1 MAINYYT
8 QGCSYRYG
16 GKRITSR
23 WIKETIVNEGLTTGD
38 ISVVFCSDASLLEIN
53 RKYLNHDYYTDIITF
68 DYDDK
73 ERGIVSGDLFIS
85 VDTVADNAAQYGVA
99 PREEMQR
106 VIIHG
111 VLHLCGY
118 GDKSDPEARIMREK
132 ENFYLARRPETEGT
146 K

>member
-8 QGCSYRYG
+8 QGCSYRYN
-16 GKRITSR
+16 GKRMTSR
-23 WIKETIVNEGLTTGD
+23 WIKQTIENEGLKQGD
-38 ISVVFCSDASLLEIN
+38 ISVIFCSDPCLLEVN
-53 RKYLNHDYYTDIITF
+53 RQYLNHDYYTDIITF

-73 ERGIVSGDLFIS
+73 EQGIVSGDLFIS
-85 VDTVADNAAQYGVA
+85 VDTVADNAAQYGVT

-118 GDKSDPEARIMREK
+118 GDKTEPEAKTMREK
-132 ENFYLARRPETEGT
+132 ENFYLARRPEINETV
-146 K
+146 

>member
-8 QGCSYRYG
+8 QGCSYRYN
-16 GKRITSR
+16 GKRMTSR
-23 WIKETIVNEGLTTGD
+23 WIKQTIENEGLKPGN
-38 ISVVFCSDASLLEIN
+38 ISVIFCSDPCLLEVN
-53 RKYLNHDYYTDIITF
+53 RQYLNHDYYTDIITF

-73 ERGIVSGDLFIS
+73 EQGIVSGDLFIS
-85 VDTVADNAAQYGVA
+85 VDTVADNAAQYGVT

-118 GDKSDPEARIMREK
+118 GDKTEPEAKTMREK
-132 ENFYLARRPETEGT
+132 ENFYLARRPEINETV
-146 K
+146 